1 MSVTETPLR
10 APRPRGSRSRK
21 ASNTSLTLQGKA
33 ITQAIGLGPAG
44 RVEELPLPE
53 IVERYSQIG
62 SEAELARLQSA
73 ITRALRQIE
82 KMRDRLVGLPEEG
95 REEIATLLTVYERM
109 LGPSRLTRQVRI
121 RIEEEGL
128 CAEAAVADV
137 SEALALQVLR
147 TAEAMA
153 GENGGQEQD
162 ANLRLAGEFEE
173 IGRRLIRNLTGVSYR
188 AFSSLPPGSVL
199 VAEQLR
205 PADVAMIDPA
215 RIAAVVTEGGG
226 GADHTAILLRA
237 LDIPAILAVPN
248 LMAQVTEGDM
258 LVVDGHL
265 GTITLSPNETE
276 LRLAREAAQKEAKE
290 KRTFGRLKKLPA
302 QLQGGEPIELLANL
316 ELPAEL
322 PMLLRNGA
330 KGIGLLRSEF
340 LFGERDD
347 LPDEDGQTAT
357 YRSIIEGMDGRPV
370 TIRVLDWGGEKGRA
384 CMRRLGLAEQVADG
398 DNPALG
404 LRGIRLLLRVPDVLE
419 TQFAAILRAA
429 SPADG
434 NTAIGPVRILLP
446 MVTSADEVI
455 EAREIYDKVA
465 RRLKRRQI
473 VLPDPLPPLGIMVET
488 PAAALTA
495 NTMAQ
500 HADFMALGTNDLT
513 MYTLAVDRADSMVAD
528 RYSPLHPAVLQLIAL
543 TAESAL
549 RAHRP
554 ISVCGEMAS
563 DPRVVA
569 LLIGLG
575 LRSFSMNSASLPRVK
590 RLIRTL
596 KMEDCDH
603 LRRHVMMETDL
614 ASIQSLIRDF
624 AL

>member
-1 MSVTETPLR
+1 MTETPLR

-62 SEAELARLQSA
+62 SEAELTRLQSA

-109 LGPSRLTRQVRI
+109 LGPSRLTRQVRM

-347 LPDEDGQTAT
+347 LPDEDGQTVT

-473 VLPDPLPPLGIMVET
+473 VLPDPLPPLGIMIET

-603 LRRHVMMETDL
+603 LRRYVMMETDL
-614 ASIQSLIRDF
+614 ASIQSLICDF